1 MVWFSRSRF
10 KYEKINTMKNKLT
23 KILDKLSKQ
32 ELEDFIKQDFSNS
45 DIDLQ
50 KGDILLV
57 MKK

>member
-1 MVWFSRSRF
+1 
-10 KYEKINTMKNKLT
+10 MKNKLT